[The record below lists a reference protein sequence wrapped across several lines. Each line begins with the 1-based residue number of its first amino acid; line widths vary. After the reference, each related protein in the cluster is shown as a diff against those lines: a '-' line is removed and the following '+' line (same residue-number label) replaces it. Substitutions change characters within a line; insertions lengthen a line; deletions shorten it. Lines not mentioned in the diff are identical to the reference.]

1 MPGYIMM
8 KALFLFPL
16 CFLASSLLAAPA
28 VEVSTDSYKSVEA
41 GEKGVVLLDVY
52 WNRVWRCGK
61 FENAQL
67 RRLVFEKAP
76 LAQAAQADHQ
86 LELDNPSDLTPPRN
100 FVPYALVV
108 EPGEYHLTEFAVK
121 FARSVSDVGVYS
133 AGRAALV
140 AEGRSQAG
148 TFDVSAGEVVY
159 IGNFAVD
166 CYRDPI
172 PWRYYTESK
181 DFAGH
186 VAQYRKKYPFLD
198 TANVRYR
205 LLKTRLIG
213 ESN

>member
-1 MPGYIMM
+1 MM
-8 KALFLFPL
+8 KTFFLFPF

-28 VEVSTDSYKSVEA
+28 VEVSSDSYKSVEA

-52 WNRVWRCGK
+52 WSRAWRCGK

-67 RRLVFEKAP
+67 RSLVFERAP
-76 LAQAAQADHQ
+76 LAQVAQADHQ
-86 LELDNPSDLTPPRN
+86 LELENPSELTAPRN
-100 FVPYALVV
+100 FVLYALVV

-121 FARSVSDVGVYS
+121 FARSVSDVGVHR

-140 AEGRSQAG
+140 ADGRSQAG

-172 PWRYYTESK
+172 PWRYYTENK

-186 VAQYRKKYPFLD
+186 VAQYKKKYPFLEA
-198 TANVRYR
+198 ANVRYR
-205 LLKTRLIG
+205 LLKTRFIG
-213 ESN
+213 AAYEGK